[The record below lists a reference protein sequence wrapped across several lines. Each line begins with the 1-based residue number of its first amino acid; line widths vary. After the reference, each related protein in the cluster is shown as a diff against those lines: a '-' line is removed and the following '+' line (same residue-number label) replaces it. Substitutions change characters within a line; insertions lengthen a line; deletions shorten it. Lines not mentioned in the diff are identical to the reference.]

1 MKSIGESDPTGA
13 TSSAHFRKVQIVGA
27 PIAVVSLPKVL
38 SVFEN
43 WVANKEDRFVL
54 LRDVHGAMQA
64 RNNEPVRRAQN
75 SADMVLPDGVPFV
88 WAVRGL
94 GVTSITR
101 VCGIDLLPAACRF
114 GVDKKWRHYFYGASP
129 GVADQLSRAFREI
142 DPDIEIVG
150 TYCPPFR
157 ALSEE
162 EDKAICE
169 QIRAAKPDFV
179 WVSLSTPKQDLWMHD
194 HMGKLG
200 GVTMVGV
207 GGAFEINA
215 GIVPRAPMWM
225 QRSGMEWA
233 FRLAQEPKRL
243 WKRYFKSLPLFIVL
257 TLYQIGSSW
266 IGGTRVAEGKL
277 K

>member
-13 TSSAHFRKVQIVGA
+13 ANSAHFRKVQIVGA

-129 GVADQLSRAFREI
+129 GVADQLSRTFREI

-150 TYCPPFR
+150 TYCPHSVRSARKRTRQFANR
-157 ALSEE
+157 SEPRNRTSSGSVSAHRS
-162 EDKAICE
+162 KTFGCTNTWANS
-169 QIRAAKPDFV
+169 AA
-179 WVSLSTPKQDLWMHD
+179 
-194 HMGKLG
+194 
-200 GVTMVGV
+200 
-207 GGAFEINA
+207 
-215 GIVPRAPMWM
+215 
-225 QRSGMEWA
+225 
-233 FRLAQEPKRL
+233 
-243 WKRYFKSLPLFIVL
+243 
-257 TLYQIGSSW
+257 
-266 IGGTRVAEGKL
+266 
-277 K
+277 